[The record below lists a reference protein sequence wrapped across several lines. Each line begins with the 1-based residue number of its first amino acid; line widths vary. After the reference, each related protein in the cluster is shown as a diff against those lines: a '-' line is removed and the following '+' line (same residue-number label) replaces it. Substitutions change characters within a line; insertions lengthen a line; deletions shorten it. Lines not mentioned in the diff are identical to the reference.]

1 MKKKSNLTRSFAS
14 AGAGLIRQWKWGVY
28 LAAGLLLFSACGY
41 RMAGSGNLPAGVE
54 HFAVHVLENRT
65 SETGLEMVFTNALVN
80 EFNSRRPGTIV
91 NSQEAPA
98 FLDGTI
104 VSLGWNTIA
113 RSGAVTALERR
124 VYAVMSVVLTDKQ
137 GHVIW
142 QSGPIRGMQAYRVN
156 GNDSDTDGNKRQ
168 AINQLAERLA
178 EDTLLRMTTNF

>member
-1 MKKKSNLTRSFAS
+1 MTGAQAWSF
-14 AGAGLIRQWKWGVY
+14 RQWKWGLY
-28 LAAGLLLFSACGY
+28 LAAGLLLFTACGY
-41 RMAGSGNLPAGVE
+41 RMAGSGNLPAGLE

-65 SETGLEMVFTNALVN
+65 SETGLELVFTNALVN
-80 EFNSRRPGTIV
+80 EFNRRRPGTIV

-113 RSGAVTALERR
+113 RSGPVTALERQ
-124 VYAVMSVVLTDKQ
+124 VYAIMSVAFTDRQ

-142 QSGPIRGMQAYRVN
+142 QSGPIRGMQAYRVTRD
-156 GNDSDTDGNKRQ
+156 DSDADGNKRQ

-178 EDTLLRMTTNF
+178 EDILLRMTTNF